1 MKTPHVVSTALLAGS
16 LFFLGVSFTF
26 TGCTSV
32 QISDDASGHY
42 RLGELESFADRDFA
56 STHAAVIM
64 AFKGQGFLQ
73 TKDEVEATEAEV
85 TGRDATDTYIEVKI
99 KAVSPTRTSVK
110 IRYSHTGDLAQSQK
124 LYHAIESHF

>member
-1 MKTPHVVSTALLAGS
+1 MKTPSVVSTALLAGS
-16 LFFLGVSFTF
+16 LLALGASFTF

-42 RLGELESFADRDFA
+42 RLGELESFADHDFA

-64 AFKGQGFLQ
+64 AFKDQGFLQ
-73 TKDEVEATEAEV
+73 TKDEVKVTEAEV
-85 TGRDATDTYIEVKI
+85 TGRDATDAFVEVKI
-99 KAVSPTRTSVK
+99 KAESPTRTSVK
-110 IRYSHTGDLAQSQK
+110 IRYGHTGDLAQSQK